1 MRTSTA
7 TTRADLYSR
16 VTEQVIADLE
26 KGVRPWLKPWSA
38 GSTAGRVGLPRRHN
52 GLPYRGINI
61 LVLWGEALD
70 KGYGSPTWMTF
81 RQALVLGGHVR
92 RGEHGSMVV
101 YADRLIRTET
111 DERGVDI
118 EREVPFLK
126 AYTVFNVTQIEGLP
140 APYYAQ
146 PQEQC
151 DRLQLIE
158 AAEHFFAATGAVIR
172 HGGDRAFYSP
182 GPDIIQLPASAA
194 FRDAE
199 SYAATKA
206 HELTHW
212 TSHPQRLARDFGGKR
227 FGDAGYAREEL
238 VAELGAAFLCADLGI
253 ALEPREDH
261 AAYLRHWLT
270 ILREDKRAIFAAGA
284 HAQRA
289 VDYLHGLQSK
299 PASAAGETA
308 IAGPGVP

>member
-7 TTRADLYSR
+7 TNRADLYSR
-16 VTEQVIADLE
+16 VTERLIADLK

-38 GSTAGRVGLPRRHN
+38 GNTAGRVGLPRRHN
-52 GLPYRGINI
+52 GVPYRGINV

-70 KGYGSPTWMTF
+70 KGYGSSTWMTF
-81 RQALVLGGHVR
+81 KQALALGGHVR
-92 RGEHGSMVV
+92 KGEHGSVIV
-101 YADRLIRTET
+101 YADRIIRTET
-111 DERGVDI
+111 DDRGEDV
-118 EREVPFLK
+118 EREIPFLK
-126 AYTVFNVTQIEGLP
+126 AYSVFNVDQIDGLP
-140 APYYAQ
+140 AHYYVDADQ
-146 PQEQC
+146 KADKPE
-151 DRLQLIE
+151 LIE
-158 AAEHFFAATGAVIR
+158 AAERFFSATGAIIR
-172 HGGDRAFYSP
+172 HGGDQAYYSP
-182 GPDIIQLPASAA
+182 GADVIQLPVPEA

-227 FGDAGYAREEL
+227 FGDVGYAREEL

-261 AAYLRHWLT
+261 AAYLGHWLS
-270 ILREDKRAIFAAGA
+270 ILREDKRAIFAAAA

-289 VDYLHGLQSK
+289 VDFLHGLQSER
-299 PASAAGETA
+299 AATTA
-308 IAGPGVP
+308 HAVIATLGAL